1 MAILD
6 PNELNMF
13 FMTSEQFWN
22 FALLC
27 DWQSANFSVEDTYN
41 VKDKKK
47 PLVAKRLRSEGKV
60 VPWAEND
67 N

>member
-1 MAILD
+1 
-6 PNELNMF
+6 
-13 FMTSEQFWN
+13 MTSEQFWN